1 MFDKIVKKLGEI
13 EKQSNI
19 TIVYACESGSRAWG
33 FASPNSDYDVR
44 FIFVRNL
51 KEYLTIYD
59 KKDTIELPIENDLDF
74 SGWDIRKYLLHL
86 HKSNGVMFEWLQSP
100 IVYNESNGFK
110 SKSLSF
116 MEQYFRPKATMNHY
130 LGLTKR
136 TFLGFEGKSKVKIKK
151 YFYILRPILAARF
164 IYDNKTV
171 PPMEFNKLLD
181 SSKTIM
187 PVSNLVKELLI
198 EKEKNEEAYLIPRVS
213 QIDKYVEEEL
223 NYLSENSSSLEDN
236 RIDSDNIDN
245 FLFELIKEC
254 SNGY

>member
-1 MFDKIVKKLGEI
+1 MLDEIVKKLGEI
-13 EKQSNI
+13 EQQRNI

-44 FIFVRNL
+44 FIFVRKI
-51 KEYLTIYD
+51 KEYLKIYN

-74 SGWDIRKYLLHL
+74 SGWDIRKFLLHL
-86 HKSNGVMFEWLQSP
+86 HKSNGVMFEWLKSP
-100 IVYNESNGFK
+100 TVYKDSKEFK
-110 SKSLSF
+110 SRSLSF
-116 MEQYFRPKATMNHY
+116 MEHYFRPKGTMNHY

-136 TFLGFEGKSKVKIKK
+136 TYLDFGDKNEVKIKK

-164 IYDNKTV
+164 IYENKTV

-181 SSKTIM
+181 SSKTIE
-187 PVSNLVKELLI
+187 PITDFVKKLLI
-198 EKEKNEEAYLIPRVS
+198 EKEKQEEAYLIPRVS
-213 QIDKYVEEEL
+213 QIDKYVEDEL
-223 NYLSENSSSLEDN
+223 KFLSDNSRELEDN
-236 RIDSDNIDN
+236 HIGSDNIDN